1 MIFRRQLLA
10 AIACAATLAP
20 TLPAWAQGIGSYPDK
35 PLTLIVPYPP
45 GGAADQFM
53 RPFAQ
58 ALSQRIGQNVIVDNR
73 PGANG
78 NIGSVHAAKQL
89 PADGYT
95 LLLGTTSTLAINP
108 HLYASMG
115 YDPLT
120 DLQPVTLTHQMP
132 NVLLVNPNTPYK
144 NVADV
149 IGAAKAKPGS
159 LAYGSAGNGNT
170 MHLAGELFQARS
182 GARLMHVPYKGGA
195 PALNDVMAGQIPMM
209 FNNLPAVVQV
219 HKAGKIRVLALATA
233 KRSPLLPD
241 VPTMAEA
248 GLQQA
253 DSVVWNGVL
262 MRKGTPA
269 AIIDYLNKE
278 MRAVLESP
286 AFRAPI
292 EAQGFDVLSSTP
304 KEFEAVLQRD
314 HTLMGELIKQNNIK
328 IE

>member
-115 YDPLT
+115 YDPLS

-132 NVLLVNPNTPYK
+132 NVLLVNPNTPYR

-149 IGAAKAKPGS
+149 IGAAKSKPGS

-170 MHLAGELFQARS
+170 MHLAGELFQSRS

-269 AIIDYLNKE
+269 AIVDYLNRE

-314 HTLMGELIKQNNIK
+314 HALMGELIKQNNIK

>member
-1 MIFRRQLLA
+1 M
-10 AIACAATLAP
+10 
-20 TLPAWAQGIGSYPDK
+20 LPAWAQATGKFPDR

-45 GGAADQFM
+45 GGAADQFA

-58 ALSQRIGQNVIVDNR
+58 ALGQRIGQSVLVDNR

-144 NVADV
+144 SVADV
-149 IGAAKAKPGS
+149 VAAAKAKPGS

-170 MHLAGELFQARS
+170 MHLAGELFQSRS
-182 GARLMHVPYKGGA
+182 EARLMHVPYKGGA
-195 PALNDVMAGQIPMM
+195 PALNDVMGGQIPMM
-209 FNNLPAVVQV
+209 FNNLPAVVPL
-219 HKAGKIRVLALATA
+219 HNAGKVRVLALAAA

-248 GLQQA
+248 GLQKA
-253 DSVVWNGVL
+253 DSVVWNGIL

-269 AIIDYLNKE
+269 GVIAYMNRE
-278 MRAVLESP
+278 MRAVLES
-286 AFRAPI
+286 AEFRAPL
-292 EAQGFDVLSSTP
+292 EAQGFEVLSSTP
-304 KEFEAVLQRD
+304 KEFETVLREDYAQ
-314 HTLMGELIKQNNIK
+314 MGELIKLNHIK